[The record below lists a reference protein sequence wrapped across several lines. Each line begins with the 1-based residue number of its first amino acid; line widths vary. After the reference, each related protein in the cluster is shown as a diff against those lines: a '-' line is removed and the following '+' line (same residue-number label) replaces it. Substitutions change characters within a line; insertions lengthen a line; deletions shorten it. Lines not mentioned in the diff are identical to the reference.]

1 MNIGKITELCEK
13 YIIVIDTNQNNLLE
27 NINELSNPK
36 FSISTPNP
44 ITPSA
49 SAPPIRAGSRWKRF
63 SPSPLRT

>member
-36 FSISTPNP
+36 FSIY
-44 ITPSA
+44 PSLLIHFFYIH
-49 SAPPIRAGSRWKRF
+49 S
-63 SPSPLRT
+63 